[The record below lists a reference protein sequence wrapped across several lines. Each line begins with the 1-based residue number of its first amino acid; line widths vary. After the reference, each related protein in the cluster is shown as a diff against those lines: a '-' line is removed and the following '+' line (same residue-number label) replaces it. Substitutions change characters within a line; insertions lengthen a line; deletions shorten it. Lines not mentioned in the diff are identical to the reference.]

1 MSRYECRELFYKVP
15 LHDEWSHA
23 VLTIPRRQ
31 HFHILNLVKRCY
43 LNIWYRILLNFK
55 EYSVSTYCKKY
66 ITWILRK
73 LNIRKYTPTEPKLNI
88 MTSSIGKSVPKQQ
101 RKRIWKSFVYLLTI
115 SSGTLKIWW
124 KFVYFSWPQKN
135 ICVH

>member
-1 MSRYECRELFYKVP
+1 MSVENYSIKYPYMMNDHMLYYNTTKKTTFSYP
-15 LHDEWSHA
+15 
-23 VLTIPRRQ
+23 Q
-31 HFHILNLVKRCY
+31 FGKRCY
-43 LNIWYRILLNFK
+43 LNIWCKILLNFK

-101 RKRIWKSFVYLLTI
+101 RKRIWKSFVYLWTI
-115 SSGTLKIWW
+115 CSGTLKIWW